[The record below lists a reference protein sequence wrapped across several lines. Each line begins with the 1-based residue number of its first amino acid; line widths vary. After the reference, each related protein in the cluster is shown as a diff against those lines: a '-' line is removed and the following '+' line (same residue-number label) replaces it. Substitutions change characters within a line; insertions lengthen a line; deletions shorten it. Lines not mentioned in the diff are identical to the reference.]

1 MAITKN
7 ESNSATGNCAPGGS
21 APGNCA
27 PGHSAPGLTGRLTEV
42 ALGYQR
48 MLEQNPCQP
57 EALMGISMVAL
68 ASQQPEAAV
77 SMARAAVAAA
87 PRMGTAWVTL
97 GQALKAA
104 GRMGEA
110 EQAYEEAIGMDGM
123 NALARLGMGELRV
136 ATGHPEQALEEYDL
150 VLRSQPAMAAAHMG
164 MGHALAC
171 LGRNAEALE
180 RYEQTLA
187 FAPRVPEAEFA
198 AAFVL
203 VRLGRVKD
211 AETRYRRALV
221 LRPDFAA
228 AWINLGCL
236 LREQGREV
244 YAEAALL
251 RAVEL
256 RPDMIAG
263 WINLALMERE
273 RRCPA
278 EAEAHLR
285 KALAIDPENVETQ
298 VAWCQFRASEND
310 LSGAWEW
317 LRWALEREPGHAE
330 AVNMRGILLHIEDRF
345 AEAIE
350 AFDRAEELGCRSAA
364 SNRGNSLMDLG
375 RMEEALRAHETAAAH
390 DPENPGTAYNLA
402 LARLRLGDWERGWAE
417 YEARWRFRSVHRTP
431 MIFRQPRWRGE
442 ALQGERVLLYAEQG
456 LGDAIQFSRYAS
468 LVVARGGVA
477 IVQVHEPVERLIA
490 SLAVVRAGQAEVAQ
504 LGVKPPEFDME
515 CPLMSLPAVFAT
527 TVETV
532 PWAGAY
538 LGADAVMTAQKRKQ
552 FPGALHGLRVGLA
565 WAGNPRYKADHRRS
579 TKLDTLLPLL
589 RTPGIDWI
597 SLQKGEAAEQLA
609 GLPGD
614 VVVWDGCSGDR
625 DLAETATLMA
635 TLDLVITTDTCIAHL
650 AGAMGKPVWILLP
663 HLADWRWMQQ
673 TEATPWYPTASLFRQ
688 SVAGDWDGVLE
699 RVMGALD
706 HLPASLPRPP
716 QAASLRDRELSRHIP
731 A

>member
-7 ESNSATGNCAPGGS
+7 ESNSAPGHS
-21 APGNCA
+21 APGN
-27 PGHSAPGLTGRLTEV
+27 SAPGLTGRLTEV

-57 EALMGISMVAL
+57 EALMGISLVAL
-68 ASQQPEAAV
+68 ASRQPEAAV
-77 SMARAAVAAA
+77 AMARAAVAAA
-87 PRMGTAWVTL
+87 PQLGTAWVTL

-104 GRMGEA
+104 GRLDEA
-110 EQAYEEAIGMDGM
+110 EQAYQEAIAMDGM
-123 NALARLGMGELRV
+123 NTLARLGMGELRM
-136 ATGHPEQALEEYDL
+136 ATGRPELALREYDL
-150 VLRSQPAMAAAHMG
+150 ALRRQPAMAAAHMG

-180 RYEQTLA
+180 RYEQTLV
-187 FAPRVPEAEFA
+187 FAPGVPEAEFS

-256 RPDMIAG
+256 RPDTIAG

-273 RRCPA
+273 RRRPA

-285 KALAIDPENVETQ
+285 KAFAIDPENVETL

-310 LSGAWEW
+310 LTGAWEW
-317 LRWALEREPGHAE
+317 LRWALERDPAHAE
-330 AVNMRGILLHIEDRF
+330 AVNMRGILLHTEDRF

-350 AFDRAEELGCRSAA
+350 AFDRAEELGSRSAA

-375 RMEEALRAHETAAAH
+375 RMEEALCAHETAAAR

-431 MIFRQPRWRGE
+431 MVFRQPRWRGE
-442 ALQGERVLLYAEQG
+442 ALHGQRILLYAEQG

-468 LVVARGGVA
+468 LVAARGGVA
-477 IVQVHEPVERLIA
+477 IVQVHEPVERLMA

-504 LGVKPPEFDME
+504 LGVKPPDFDME

-527 TVETV
+527 TMETV
-532 PWAGAY
+532 PWTGAY
-538 LGADAVMTAQKRKQ
+538 LGADPAMTAQKRKQ
-552 FPGALHGLRVGLA
+552 FPGVHNGLRVGLA

-579 TKLDTLLPLL
+579 TRLETLLPLL

-614 VVVWDGCSGDR
+614 VVIWDGSSQDS
-625 DLAETATLMA
+625 DLAETAALMA

-673 TEATPWYPTASLFRQ
+673 SETTPWYPTAWLFRQ
-688 SVAGDWDGVLE
+688 SVPGDWTGVLE
-699 RVMGALD
+699 RVIGALES
-706 HLPASLPRPP
+706 LRPALSRPP
-716 QAASLRDRELSRHIP
+716 HNAPHRDREPSQLIP